1 MPDEVEPQTDPSW
14 SPDGKSLA
22 FSNSR
27 EEGENPKSELRIL
40 DMASRKVT
48 TVPDSRGLFAPRW
61 SPDGR
66 SIVAETP
73 DAMSLRRFDV
83 ATGFWSLLFSGP
95 VGYASW
101 SHDSRYIYSVQWRG
115 DRGVIRIRA
124 ADGNAV
130 RVVDLSDQRDTV
142 LDVPW
147 IGLDP
152 TDAPLI
158 MREIGTLDFYALTLD
173 KK

>member
-1 MPDEVEPQTDPSW
+1 MMDTANSAL
-14 SPDGKSLA
+14 S
-22 FSNSR
+22 FSNSP
-27 EEGENPKSELRIL
+27 EGGENPKSELRIL

-48 TVPDSRGLFAPRW
+48 PVPDSRGLFAPRW
-61 SPDGR
+61 SPDRR

-83 ATGFWSLLFSGP
+83 ASGLWSLLFSGP

-101 SHDSRYIYSVQWRG
+101 SRDSRYIYSIQWRG
-115 DRGVIRIRA
+115 DRGVVRIRA

-130 RVVDLSDQRDTV
+130 RVVDLSDPKDTV

-147 IGLDP
+147 IGLDL
-152 TDAPLI
+152 TDAPPI
-158 MREIGTLDFYALTLD
+158 MREIGTMDSYALTLA